1 MAEARA
7 EADEDFERE
16 GKKGKRKR
24 KRKAGESSGF
34 GASDDLG
41 TLFGGATIGKL
52 PKFANRITVKVYPLK
67 LCYYVG
73 M

>member
-16 GKKGKRKR
+16 GKKGKR